1 MKKAVSIPKRIII
14 RVDFDKPMVDGQGG
28 QAGYGHRRVFDQA
41 VKTICQRS
49 GKRLRRVFDSKIMFD
64 MLEQTSGSAYAGR

>member
-1 MKKAVSIPKRIII
+1 MKKAVSIPRRIII

-28 QAGYGHRRVFDQA
+28 QAGFGHRRVFDQA

-49 GKRLRRVFDSKIMFD
+49 GKRLRRVFDSKIIFVIRK
-64 MLEQTSGSAYAGR
+64 QTSGSGFAGR